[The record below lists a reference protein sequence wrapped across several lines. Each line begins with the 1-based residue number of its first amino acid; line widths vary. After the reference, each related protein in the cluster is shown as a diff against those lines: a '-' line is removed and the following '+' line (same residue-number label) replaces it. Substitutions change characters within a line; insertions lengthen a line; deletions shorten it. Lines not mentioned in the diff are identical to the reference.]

1 MKKKLAI
8 VLAMALTVTG
18 VFVGCG
24 KDEKKNNDSAKNQ
37 KEAKFEE
44 KKAGDKFIVGFDQ
57 DFPPMGFVGDDGEY
71 TGFDLE
77 LAEEVCERLDLEFV
91 AQPIAWDS
99 KDATLGSGEIDCI
112 WNGFTM
118 NGREDDYT
126 WTDAYLDNKQVF
138 VVRGDSGIKSKAD
151 LAGKVVDVQTDSSAE
166 AALNDNTE
174 LKDSFAL
181 LQTIPDYNTGF
192 MDLESGAVDAVAMD
206 IVVASYQIEKRKA
219 DFVIL
224 EEEISAEEYGVGF
237 AKGNE
242 AIRDQIQKVLK
253 EMAADGT
260 MAEISTKWFGEDITT
275 IGK

>member
-37 KEAKFEE
+37 KEVKFEE

-138 VVRGDSGIKSKAD
+138 VVRGNSGK
-151 LAGKVVDVQTDSSAE
+151 
-166 AALNDNTE
+166 
-174 LKDSFAL
+174 
-181 LQTIPDYNTGF
+181 
-192 MDLESGAVDAVAMD
+192 
-206 IVVASYQIEKRKA
+206 
-219 DFVIL
+219 
-224 EEEISAEEYGVGF
+224 
-237 AKGNE
+237 
-242 AIRDQIQKVLK
+242 
-253 EMAADGT
+253 
-260 MAEISTKWFGEDITT
+260 
-275 IGK
+275 IGRAHV